1 MTAPGWLTAAVADFG
16 RAAGLETLALN
27 NNGAAALRF
36 ENGSSLR
43 LEYTGGELVIAMT
56 VHSGDVRRLLSI
68 SNPNARFGFRIRTG
82 ILPKSGEA
90 IIAIRLSEREATLAQ
105 MNAAFAVLWR
115 LAGEIGGGAW
125 A

>member
-68 SNPNARFGFRIRTG
+68 SHPNARFGFRIRTG